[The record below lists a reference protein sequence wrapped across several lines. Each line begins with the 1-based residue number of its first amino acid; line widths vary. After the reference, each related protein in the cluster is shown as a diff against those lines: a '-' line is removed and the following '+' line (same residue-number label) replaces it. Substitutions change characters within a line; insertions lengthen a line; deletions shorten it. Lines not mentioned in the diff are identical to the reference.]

1 MVRRCETGP
10 AAWDEGRCRLRSQCG
25 GTSVVMFSQSNE
37 AATASA
43 TFAFRLANG
52 SAVDGASLDV
62 NAWLVP

>member
-1 MVRRCETGP
+1 
-10 AAWDEGRCRLRSQCG
+10 
-25 GTSVVMFSQSNE
+25 MFSQSNE